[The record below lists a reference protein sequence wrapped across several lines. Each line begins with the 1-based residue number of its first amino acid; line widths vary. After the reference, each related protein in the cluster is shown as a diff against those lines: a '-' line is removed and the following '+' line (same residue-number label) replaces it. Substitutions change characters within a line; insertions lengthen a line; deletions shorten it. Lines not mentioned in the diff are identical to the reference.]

1 MFVND
6 EHFEDFTYRGDPE
19 NISTLNIKGRVNIQ
33 ETEYLGSMV
42 GLSVCL
48 SLSHPVLYMF
58 SCTLITWTKI
68 LFHAIFKLSLMEV
81 ESGLEPG
88 DIFVLNGIVDKKGDP
103 YVYLYKYVF
112 NI

>member
-1 MFVND
+1 MND

-48 SLSHPVLYMF
+48 SSG
-58 SCTLITWTKI
+58 TL
-68 LFHAIFKLSLMEV
+68 
-81 ESGLEPG
+81 
-88 DIFVLNGIVDKKGDP
+88 
-103 YVYLYKYVF
+103 YVF
-112 NI
+112 LYSYDMN

>member
-1 MFVND
+1 MND

-48 SLSHPVLYMF
+48 SLIRYFICFLVL
-58 SCTLITWTKI
+58 L
-68 LFHAIFKLSLMEV
+68 
-81 ESGLEPG
+81 
-88 DIFVLNGIVDKKGDP
+88 
-103 YVYLYKYVF
+103 
-112 NI
+112 

>member
-1 MFVND
+1 MND

-48 SLSHPVLYMF
+48 SFIRYFICFLVL
-58 SCTLITWTKI
+58 L
-68 LFHAIFKLSLMEV
+68 
-81 ESGLEPG
+81 
-88 DIFVLNGIVDKKGDP
+88 
-103 YVYLYKYVF
+103 
-112 NI
+112 

>member
-1 MFVND
+1 M
-6 EHFEDFTYRGDPE
+6 
-19 NISTLNIKGRVNIQ
+19 
-33 ETEYLGSMV
+33 
-42 GLSVCL
+42 
-48 SLSHPVLYMF
+48 
-58 SCTLITWTKI
+58 TWTKI

-103 YVYLYKYVF
+103 YVYLYEYVY

>member
-1 MFVND
+1 MND

-48 SLSHPVLYMF
+48 SVSHPVLYMF
-58 SCTLITWTKI
+58 FLYSYD
-68 LFHAIFKLSLMEV
+68 MN
-81 ESGLEPG
+81 
-88 DIFVLNGIVDKKGDP
+88 LNFISRH
-103 YVYLYKYVF
+103 L
-112 NI
+112 

>member
-1 MFVND
+1 MND

-42 GLSVCL
+42 GLSDCL

-58 SCTLITWTKI
+58 SCTLMT
-68 LFHAIFKLSLMEV
+68 
-81 ESGLEPG
+81 
-88 DIFVLNGIVDKKGDP
+88 
-103 YVYLYKYVF
+103 
-112 NI
+112 